1 MDQKKKFNENLLQI
15 EQQHLNLL
23 GQEWKEREL
32 QREREMQEKLDVM
45 KGLED
50 ELRKELE
57 KLEAERK
64 EMDEKKRSLQSDRD
78 KVDLE
83 KRNVKNEKIAVID
96 KLKQQIRDKD
106 GQLSLKSSEV
116 ELLTKRVKTLES
128 ESRRP
133 LKSFK
138 PNNSNKSKMDEDLLA
153 ELSQV
158 IRIHD
163 RIIFIN

>member
-1 MDQKKKFNENLLQI
+1 
-15 EQQHLNLL
+15 
-23 GQEWKEREL
+23 
-32 QREREMQEKLDVM
+32 MQEKLGVM

-116 ELLTKRVKTLES
+116 ELLSKRVKTLEA

-133 LKSFK
+133 FK
-138 PNNSNKSKMDEDLLA
+138 ASKTNSSDKSKRDEDLLA
-153 ELSQV
+153 ELSQLRTEK
-158 IRIHD
+158 ISLTARLEQAEKECGWYKAACD
-163 RIIFIN
+163 E